1 MAKQIIIEDQAAP
14 KTHPGGVQGAFAKF
28 WYQTDETPFPVK
40 EVPIARP
47 KKLRNKKNTILLN
60 IEF

>member
-14 KTHPGGVQGAFAKF
+14 KTQPGGVQGAFAKF

-40 EVPIARP
+40 ELPIARP
-47 KKLRNKKNTILLN
+47 TKLRNKKNTILLN
-60 IEF
+60 IKF